1 MAEKDRES
9 PLARTLRAFQDNVRQ
24 SGPVAGASYSLVGAI
39 VLLGGLGYAYDSWQ
53 GTEPWGVVTG
63 LLLGVVVGFY
73 ELVKTVWR
81 K

>member
-1 MAEKDRES
+1 MK
-9 PLARTLRAFQDNVRQ
+9 AFQDNVRQ

-39 VLLGGLGYAYDSWQ
+39 LLFGGLGYGFDMWR
-53 GTEPWGVVTG
+53 GTGPWGVVIG
-63 LLLGVVVGFY
+63 LMSGVVVGFY

>member
-1 MAEKDRES
+1 MK
-9 PLARTLRAFQDNVRQ
+9 AFQDNVRQ

-39 VLLGGLGYAYDSWQ
+39 LLFGGLGYAFDVWR
-53 GTEPWGVVTG
+53 GTQPWGAVTG